1 MQFCLCQP
9 DPKIPRPRNGKSI
22 LSVPS
27 DLGKSFSIVSFDLE
41 RPGQICRTLV
51 NMANVV
57 KAFILYRQHYQAM
70 VVAHNPGLAN
80 PEISKIIGEQWRSLS
95 EDDKSK
101 WKALAEVRQPPLCL
115 MQTLTRPRKKKLVI
129 SSSTPTIG
137 TSLDGMVGM
146 VMHAMLLQGLVTI
159 QLARPPVTDVVVA
172 L

>member
-22 LSVPS
+22 FSAPS
-27 DLGKSFSIVSFDLE
+27 DLGGKSFSIVSFDLE
-41 RPGQICRTLV
+41 RRSQICRTLV

-101 WKALAEVRQPPLCL
+101 WKALAEVRQLPLCL
-115 MQTLTRPRKKKLVI
+115 MQR
-129 SSSTPTIG
+129 
-137 TSLDGMVGM
+137 
-146 VMHAMLLQGLVTI
+146 
-159 QLARPPVTDVVVA
+159 
-172 L
+172 

>member
-22 LSVPS
+22 LSAPP

-41 RPGQICRTLV
+41 MPGQICRTLV

-115 MQTLTRPRKKKLVI
+115 TQTLTRPRKKKLVI

-159 QLARPPVTDVVVA
+159 QRARPPVTDVVVA